1 MEDSGGV
8 SGGYLIYSFLS
19 QVFLKDKQL
28 TADVKNIEYANW
40 FSNIDGE
47 LDEIKHQLKEI
58 PGTKLVEQD
67 GDLKVRKRDSFFLN
81 TPERSSSTDL
91 VNPLKLENVKPFLEQ
106 EANKVDDVIAEDGP
120 EDSERDTSQ
129 IEISKEQ
136 LANVIDVEITDQL
149 KKQEEEKKEPKVVE
163 FEDPFA
169 YDDELPKTKTPPPV
183 EESPQMVENGEELL
197 KSETCPPGI
206 DQDFGV
212 SLSQEINA

>member
-1 MEDSGGV
+1 MAYPGENIETYLSTGADINQDNCNLQWLKIKHMEDSGGV

-136 LANVIDVEITDQL
+136 LANVIDVEITD
-149 KKQEEEKKEPKVVE
+149 
-163 FEDPFA
+163 
-169 YDDELPKTKTPPPV
+169 
-183 EESPQMVENGEELL
+183 
-197 KSETCPPGI
+197 
-206 DQDFGV
+206 
-212 SLSQEINA
+212 